1 MHQTLVI
8 PNLIEYFEKNSTA
21 EAAKYD
27 IGFYDQQL
35 DYYTSKTIALN
46 ATQRQAFEQIITSGP
61 VNVLQGPPGTGKT
74 EFISAFVHYLFHH
87 QLVKNIL
94 VVSQS
99 HEAVNTTVERIR
111 QRFTSHKQD
120 VSIVRI
126 SNKAELVSKD
136 LLDTYSGSIIESQQ
150 AFFQETLVH
159 RILTLGSHLKLKEE
173 YLTDLIR
180 LKVEIFEKVKHEFM
194 VELECQVHLH

>member
-1 MHQTLVI
+1 MQRDAFRKVV
-8 PNLIEYFEKNSTA
+8 
-21 EAAKYD
+21 KY
-27 IGFYDQQL
+27 
-35 DYYTSKTIALN
+35 
-46 ATQRQAFEQIITSGP
+46 GP
-61 VNVLQGPPGTGKT
+61 VSMLKGPPGTGKT

-87 QLVKNIL
+87 QLVKNML

-111 QRFTSHKQD
+111 KRFNSYNQD
-120 VSIVRI
+120 ISIVRI

-159 RILTLGSHLKLKEE
+159 RILTSSPHFSFYIQNILSF
-173 YLTDLIR
+173 
-180 LKVEIFEKVKHEFM
+180 V
-194 VELECQVHLH
+194 